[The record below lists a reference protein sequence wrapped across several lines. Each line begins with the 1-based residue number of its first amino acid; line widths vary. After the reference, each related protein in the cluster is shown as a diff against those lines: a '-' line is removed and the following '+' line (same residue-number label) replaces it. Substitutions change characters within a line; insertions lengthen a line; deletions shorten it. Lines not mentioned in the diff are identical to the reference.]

1 MSMDRIKSLE
11 LKLQQLDAKMGGGPG
26 FISQSNQPGTW
37 VSGQTRTSDA
47 VTFENLVNTLA
58 NEKKPAGASAAKAAS
73 APQTMG
79 KWAGETSDYDG
90 MIREASGK
98 YNVDESLIRAV
109 IKQES
114 AYNPRAESH
123 CGAMGLM
130 QLMPE
135 TAAELGVTD
144 GFDPY
149 QNIMGG
155 TKYLRQMLDTF
166 NGNLTKA
173 IAAYNAGPGAVMQSG
188 GIPPYAETRHYVS
201 VVLDNYQ
208 QYKQQGGAS
217 F

>member
-1 MSMDRIKSLE
+1 MSMDRIKALE
-11 LKLQQLDAKMGGGPG
+11 LKLQQLDAKMGGSNY
-26 FISQSNQPGTW
+26 ISKSNAAPAW
-37 VSGQTRTSDA
+37 VSGQTRSNEA
-47 VTFENLVNTLA
+47 VSFEKLVNSLA
-58 NEKKPAGASAAKAAS
+58 EEKKPAGAAKAS
-73 APQTMG
+73 APQTVG
-79 KWAGETSDYDG
+79 KWSGEGSDYDG

-114 AYNPRAESH
+114 AFNPRAESH

-135 TAAELGVTD
+135 TAAEMGVTD

-155 TKYLRQMLDTF
+155 TKYLKQMLETF
-166 NGNLTKA
+166 NGNMTKA

-188 GIPPYAETRHYVS
+188 GIPPYPETQNYVS

-208 QYKQQGGAS
+208 RYKQQGGAS